1 MTAQTNTLEL
11 AISGMHCGSC
21 ALLIDDVLADLP
33 GVLAST
39 TSSKTQR
46 SVVTHDQRTT
56 PAEIAAAITELG
68 YPATPASTVS

>member
-11 AISGMHCGSC
+11 TISGMHCGSC

-33 GVLAST
+33 GVLTST

-46 SVVTHDQRTT
+46 SIVTHDQRAT
-56 PAEIAAAITELG
+56 PAEIAATITELG
-68 YPATPASTVS
+68 YPATPTTT